1 VSKPYLTLII
11 CTVILFLLPIQE
23 NGTGAV
29 LATSPPRIVHNFV
42 LGVQSQPKI
51 LKTGTILISFSEE
64 DSNIL
69 SELQFRIDGKPHTKI
84 FQKSKNQIEL
94 QKVPT
99 GIHYL
104 DITHPLRSAEFID
117 IEIQAGE
124 QFLVPNLRL
133 KRLEVVL
140 SIESKIGAQIY
151 VDNLL
156 LGEITTNGRS
166 NRIELEPG
174 RHTIR
179 VQKDNFEPHSTTQ
192 DFRAGQINLK
202 VSLTPILYCEPFLDG
217 FLEGL
222 KFWNAP
228 ETWRL
233 DRGKLRVEGT
243 GVGLLRKRPC
253 KDFAFSFRFRLLN
266 GKGLTWVIRA
276 QDPLNHYMFQL
287 VGPKTAEGLPA
298 MLKTYKVQQ
307 GKGELLLPPQPIPA
321 DLSKPG
327 NWFTIFA
334 HAEGSTI
341 THKLAVPDPRH
352 PEPQLISKIEDRNNP
367 ILVGTVGF
375 TSRTNEEYMISSPH
389 VRPLE

>member
-1 VSKPYLTLII
+1 MSKTYP
-11 CTVILFLLPIQE
+11 TVIMYAVIMCLPSIQG
-23 NGTGAV
+23 NGTGTV
-29 LATSPPRIVHNFV
+29 LSPSPPRIAHNFA
-42 LGVQSQPKI
+42 LGVQGQPKT
-51 LKTGTILISFSEE
+51 LQTGTILISFSEE
-64 DSNIL
+64 DSKIL

-94 QKVPT
+94 QEVPA

-117 IEIQAGE
+117 IELQAGK

-140 SIESKIGAQIY
+140 SIESEIEAQIY

-179 VQKDNFEPHSTTQ
+179 VQKDNFEPHITTQ

-228 ETWRL
+228 ETWRI

-352 PEPQLISKIEDRNNP
+352 PEPQLISKIEDRNKP